1 MKEKQGKD
9 INVKSDLPLI
19 NKEVVNISTTLEE
32 SPENKVTIKDTG
44 RGRGK
49 FKPAPDLNKEEVKQI
64 LLDKIGEETSLIIE
78 DEEDEKLISS
88 VDYKNDKYNVVG
100 LFSGCGGLDLGF
112 ELAGLAAVIGEDA
125 AMEAFR
131 DKEKYEKERSKSIFH
146 TIYTNDMFKE
156 ANQTYKKNFPSHII
170 QHQKDIRKV
179 AHFPLCDVML
189 GGFPCPGFS
198 EAGPRL
204 VDDERNFLY
213 IHYIRAL
220 LQTQPNFFVA
230 ENVKGMMTLGK
241 GEVLKQIVEDFS
253 SAGYDVTPYLVNS
266 RDFGVPQLRERVFL
280 VGVHKEKVINRTK
293 FKYPT
298 PQATHGEGLLP
309 FVTLKDAIGDLKDNP
324 GPYFTGSYSTIY
336 LSRNRKKTWED
347 QSFTIQAS
355 GRQAP
360 LHPGGEPMRKLGKD
374 AWELV
379 GGEEQNRRLSVKEIA
394 RIQTFPDWFK
404 FSDGGNQ
411 KVSENNR
418 LDKIYKQ
425 IGNAVPVL
433 LAKAIAQ
440 PIANYAYE
448 QLQKQEKREKELVQT
463 SLF

>member
-1 MKEKQGKD
+1 MKEEQNKK
-9 INVKSDLPLI
+9 VKNSDLPI
-19 NKEVVNISTTLEE
+19 EDKEIMDTNMTLEE
-32 SPENKVTIKDTG
+32 NIKNNR

-49 FKPAPDLNKEEVKQI
+49 FKPAPDLNKEEVKRI
-64 LLDKIGEETSLIIE
+64 LLDKIAEETALIIE
-78 DEEDEKLISS
+78 NEEDEKIIKS
-88 VDYKNDKYNVVG
+88 VDYKPEKYNVVG

-125 AMEAFR
+125 AMEVFK
-131 DKEKYEKERSKSIFH
+131 DKKKYEKERSKSIFH

-156 ANQTYKKNFPSHII
+156 ANQTYKINFPEHVI
-170 QHQKDIRKV
+170 QHEKDIRKV
-179 AHFPLCDVML
+179 AHFPLCNVML

-220 LQTQPNFFVA
+220 LQTQPEFFVA

-280 VGVHKEKVINRTK
+280 VGVHKEKVINKTK
-293 FKYPT
+293 FRYPT
-298 PQATHGEGLLP
+298 PRASHGENLIP
-309 FVTLKDAIGDLKDNP
+309 YVTLEDAIGDLRTNP

-336 LSRNRKKTWED
+336 LSRNRKKTWQD

-404 FSDGGNQ
+404 FSDGGNS

-448 QLQKQEKREKELVQT
+448 QLQKQEKGERAFVQT